1 MLDKAGSADHPMRRE
16 RRILARPPSI
26 DGMLFAQVTDLHI
39 GYDRDNIHELNV
51 RRLNMVVD
59 HLNAMRPKPSL
70 LLVTGDLV
78 EFGDDEGAYEHM
90 IALVGRWEGRVAWC
104 LGNHDSRALF
114 LEHVR
119 GVETDAYGFVQYE
132 FDHEGV
138 RFLVL
143 DTVEEGRHGGAY
155 CEKRTAWL
163 EARLAERTEVPTML
177 ILHHP
182 PVDTGIDWMSALSCE
197 AWVQR
202 LDAAIRPAAQVVGMI
217 AGHVHRPIA
226 TSFAGKPLSICASTA
241 PTLAL
246 DLEDIDETQPDGR
259 DLILGEAPAYALH
272 YWNGERLL
280 THFDSAGPRH
290 VLASYDTN
298 VQPMIRDFLKER
310 GTG

>member
-1 MLDKAGSADHPMRRE
+1 MVRK
-16 RRILARPPSI
+16 PSI
-26 DGMLFAQVTDLHI
+26 DGMLFAQVSDLHI

-51 RRLNMVVD
+51 RRLNMVID
-59 HLNAMRPKPSL
+59 QLNAMRPKPSL

-78 EFGDDEGAYEHM
+78 EFADDAGAYEHM
-90 IALVGRWEGRVAWC
+90 VALIGRWEGSVAWC
-104 LGNHDSRALF
+104 VGNHDGRALF
-114 LEHVR
+114 LKHVA
-119 GVETDAYGFVQYE
+119 GVATDADGFVQYE

-138 RFLVL
+138 RFLIL
-143 DTVEEGRHGGAY
+143 DTLDEGRHGGAY
-155 CEKRTAWL
+155 CETRSAWL
-163 EARLAERTEVPTML
+163 KARLAERPEVPTL
-177 ILHHP
+177 LVLHHP
-182 PVDTGIDWMSALSCE
+182 PVDTGIDWMSALSSE

-202 LDAAIRPAAQVVGMI
+202 LDAIIRPTSHVVGMI

-246 DLEDIDETQPDGR
+246 DLDDIDEAQPDGR
-259 DLILGEAPAYALH
+259 ALILGEPPAYALH
-272 YWNGERLL
+272 YWNNERLL

-290 VLASYDTN
+290 VLAHYDTT